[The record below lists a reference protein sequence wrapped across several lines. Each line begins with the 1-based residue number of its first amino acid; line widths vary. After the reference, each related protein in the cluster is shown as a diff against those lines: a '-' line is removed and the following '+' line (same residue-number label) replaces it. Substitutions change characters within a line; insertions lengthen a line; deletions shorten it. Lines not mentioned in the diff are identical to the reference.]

1 MTPTVW
7 SWEDYF
13 DPETYN
19 PATESGTLRNLLGIK
34 EAGVLRRAE
43 YGIVQSREDELYEGH
58 GGILRTYG
66 ADHLCAIHGYL
77 FQDVYEWA
85 GQFRTVNIS
94 KGWSGFADHSKGEI
108 EEYLANVQYAVT
120 ELRWEDLDRERFG
133 AAAALVFADL
143 NHAHPF
149 REGNGRASRVFMQ
162 HVAEQSRFDLDFA
175 RVDPELWNYASSM
188 SAPLFGVG
196 EPNPEPL
203 IGVFQE
209 CAVERGTR
217 EREASRGQQVRSL
230 YAATYPTSA
239 AAAVQQPI
247 EEAEPRAPHQLS
259 QIRENPG
266 SERDV

>member
-1 MTPTVW
+1 MTPRVW

-19 PATESGTLRNLLGIK
+19 PATESGTLRNLLSIRNP
-34 EAGVLRRAE
+34 EVLRQVE
-43 YGIVQSREDELYEGH
+43 YDTVEKRVRKLARSDVEIP
-58 GGILRTYG
+58 RTYG
-66 ADHLCAIHGYL
+66 ADHLRAIHGYL
-77 FQDVYEWA
+77 FQGVYEWA

-162 HVAEQSRFDLDFA
+162 HVAEQSSFDLDFT
-175 RVDPELWNYASSM
+175 RVDPELWNYASSL

-217 EREASRGQQVRSL
+217 EGEVSRGQQVRSL

-247 EEAEPRAPHQLS
+247 EEAEPRAPHQWI
-259 QIRENPG
+259 QNRENPG

>member
-1 MTPTVW
+1 MEKRVRKLARSDVEIP
-7 SWEDYF
+7 
-13 DPETYN
+13 
-19 PATESGTLRNLLGIK
+19 
-34 EAGVLRRAE
+34 
-43 YGIVQSREDELYEGH
+43 
-58 GGILRTYG
+58 RTYG
-66 ADHLCAIHGYL
+66 ADHLRAIHGYL
-77 FQDVYEWA
+77 FQGVYEWA

-162 HVAEQSRFDLDFA
+162 HVAEQSSFDLDFT
-175 RVDPELWNYASSM
+175 RVDPELWNYASSL

-217 EREASRGQQVRSL
+217 EGEVSRGQQVRSL

-247 EEAEPRAPHQLS
+247 EEAEPRAPHQWT
-259 QIRENPG
+259 QNRENPG